1 MHDGLA
7 QNHALKFEFLSKK
20 QNGEH
25 EPILS
30 GWSSSPFKR
39 SALRSTNKWNKR
51 IQLLSYARMQR
62 RDKFGGR
69 WGNLLHM
76 Q

>member
-25 EPILS
+25 ELILS
-30 GWSSSPFKR
+30 G
-39 SALRSTNKWNKR
+39 
-51 IQLLSYARMQR
+51 
-62 RDKFGGR
+62 
-69 WGNLLHM
+69 
-76 Q
+76 